1 MQFEICFLNR
11 KGQLSCL
18 LVSSFDDHRHASV
31 FARHVMDTAACR
43 DILMRAEILGDGHP
57 VALIVHPSAGNPQA
71 STLRG
76 PKMKQA
82 VPAPRP
88 LRVLRH

>member
-1 MQFEICFLNR
+1 MQFEICFLDR

-31 FARHVMDTAACR
+31 YARHVMDTAACR
-43 DILMRAEILGDGHP
+43 DILMRAEVLGDGHP
-57 VALIVHPSAGNPQA
+57 IALIVHPSVGNPQPPA
-71 STLRG
+71 LRR
-76 PKMKQA
+76 PMMNQA
-82 VPAPRP
+82 VPAPTP